1 MSIED
6 TVTESKNQSSCNTYI
21 RDMIAHH
28 SLIPESVGVVGN
40 DVEAVYVIES
50 GVYKHCV
57 SGSVETWEM
66 VEEFWEEAGA
76 KA

>member
-21 RDMIAHH
+21 RDMIALHCR
-28 SLIPESVGVVGN
+28 IPETVDVVGN
-40 DVEAVYVIES
+40 VVEAVYVIEG
-50 GVYKHCV
+50 GVYKHYV

-66 VEEFWEEAGA
+66 VG
-76 KA
+76 